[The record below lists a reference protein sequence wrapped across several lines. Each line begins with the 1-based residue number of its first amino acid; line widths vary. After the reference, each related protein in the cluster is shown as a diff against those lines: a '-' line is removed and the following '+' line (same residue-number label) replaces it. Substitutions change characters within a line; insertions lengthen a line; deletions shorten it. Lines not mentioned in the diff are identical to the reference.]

1 MAVGLSVAG
10 LCNKI
15 LDHIRLGTAFAQP
28 AGLFV
33 KLHTADPG
41 ATAATAASA
50 VTARPAATFGAAS
63 AGAMALTNTPSWSMT
78 ANETITHISVWDTA
92 GPTGGNFLWSA
103 ALGTAKAVNS
113 GDTLTLTACTLTL
126 STQAA

>member
-1 MAVGLSVAG
+1 MAVGLSVAN

-41 ATAATAASA
+41 AAGATAASV
-50 VTARPAATFGAAS
+50 VTTRPAATFGAAAS
-63 AGAMALTNTPSWSMT
+63 GSMALSNTPSWSMT
-78 ANETITHISVWDTA
+78 ANETITHISVWDNATA
-92 GPTGGNFLWSA
+92 GNFLWSA

-113 GDTLTLTACTLTL
+113 GDTLTLTACTLSL